1 MRGRLRSIVFTGAAA
16 AAVIYGFAMPAG
28 LAAGLPPTGPAEIA
42 GAGEVQPGSSPQKS
56 AALAVPDEHPEALVP
71 KQPVP
76 DAAPVSAGAS
86 PVTAPY
92 PDDETSA
99 GSKAAESQPAAAVT
113 ARAKTGAAKT
123 GASDTGIDPEPD
135 VAITPPPVAPESRPA
150 SAVNPLD
157 AAKSGGAPL
166 PALDAAIKN
175 ALEKREAAEIRGA
188 GAAQRRKQ
196 RESIAAFYTARSFAP
211 LWSANGA
218 AVPAVEPV
226 IARLAHAADDAL
238 ILPSAPASLNVS
250 GTAEDQAESE
260 LALSEAVAVYAGQ
273 AMGSRIDP
281 RSIAPLIGFK
291 PVIADAA
298 DVLKAVAD
306 AGTDAGEKLQAFNP
320 AEPRYAA
327 LRKKLAELRAVHT
340 PVPVAAIPAGPVLR
354 IGMSDPRVPLIRARF
369 SLDGTPDSA
378 PQKLRYDTEV
388 AAAVAGFQKAN
399 GLPASGVLTKRTI
412 AALSGGKPS
421 RLEGEL
427 VANMEIWRWMPRDLG
442 ADRIEVNVPDFLVT
456 VYHGGTAVST
466 NRVVVGK
473 TATPTPLFSNSMKF
487 LIVNP
492 VWNVPESI
500 IKKEMLPKL
509 AGDPDYLGNHGY
521 AVSHHNGRLVV
532 RQPAGAKNAL
542 GRIKFMF
549 PNDYAVY
556 LHDTPSKSLFAS
568 VQRAFSHGC
577 VRVDQ
582 PFRFAESVLGP
593 ANGWSQKRLL
603 GMLGNSE
610 RYVNLPKP
618 LPIHIEYF
626 TASVDASGHLDLRDD
641 VYDYVHR
648 VAIALGQ
655 EG

>member
-28 LAAGLPPTGPAEIA
+28 LAAGLPPTGPVEFS
-42 GAGEVQPGSSPQKS
+42 GSGEAQPGTSPQRS
-56 AALAVPDEHPEALVP
+56 AALAVSSEHPEAP
-71 KQPVP
+71 MSKQPAP
-76 DAAPVSAGAS
+76 DAAPAVANPIA
-86 PVTAPY
+86 APH
-92 PDDETSA
+92 PGDETST
-99 GSKAAESQPAAAVT
+99 GSKAGDAQP
-113 ARAKTGAAKT
+113 GAAKT
-123 GASDTGIDPEPD
+123 NAAKTNAANTGIDPEPD

-150 SAVNPLD
+150 SPANPLD
-157 AAKSGGAPL
+157 AAKTAGAPL
-166 PALDAAIKN
+166 PALNAAIKS

-196 RESIAAFYTARSFAP
+196 RESIAAFYAARSFAP

-218 AVPAVEPV
+218 AVPAADPV

-238 ILPSAPASLNVS
+238 ALPQAPASLNVS
-250 GTAEDQAESE
+250 GTVEDQAESE
-260 LALSEAVAVYAGQ
+260 LALSEAVAVYA
-273 AMGSRIDP
+273 AEATGSRIDP

-291 PVIADAA
+291 PVIADTA
-298 DVLKAVAD
+298 DVLKAVAEAGAD
-306 AGTDAGEKLQAFNP
+306 AGDKLQAYNP
-320 AEPRYAA
+320 AEPRYAG
-327 LRKKLAELRAVHT
+327 LRKKLAELREAHT
-340 PVPVAAIPAGPVLR
+340 PPVPAAAIPDGPVLR

-412 AALSGGKPS
+412 AALSGGRPS

-427 VANMEIWRWMPRDLG
+427 VANMEMWRWMPRDLG

-456 VYHGGTAVST
+456 VYRDGKAVST

-509 AGDPDYLGNHGY
+509 AGEPGYLDAHGY
-521 AVSHHNGRLVV
+521 AVSYRNGRLVV

-568 VQRAFSHGC
+568 SQRAFSHGC

-593 ANGWSQKRLL
+593 SNGWSQKRLL
-603 GMLGNSE
+603 GMLGDSE

-626 TASVDASGHLDLRDD
+626 TASVDETGHLDLRDD

-648 VAIALGQ
+648 IAIALGQ